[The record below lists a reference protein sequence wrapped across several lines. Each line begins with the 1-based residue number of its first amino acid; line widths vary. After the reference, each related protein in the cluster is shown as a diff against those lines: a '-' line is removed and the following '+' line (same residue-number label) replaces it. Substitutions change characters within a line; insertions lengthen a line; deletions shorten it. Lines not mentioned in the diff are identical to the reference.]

1 MPGEDVELAAEEE
14 RLAYADGLRTAAT
27 TAADALASEDLE
39 STRPGDV
46 LGLLSLA
53 KQALDAEREHDAKL
67 AELADRAIAEE
78 YGKHGIRVNTVNPG
92 PVDTDRWD
100 LLEKKIAETRGISQ
114 AEARDFVASSIPLG
128 RICTAEEVANLVV
141 FLASPRASFVNGT
154 HLIVDG
160 GQRKALMDVPA

>member
-1 MPGEDVELAAEEE
+1 
-14 RLAYADGLRTAAT
+14 
-27 TAADALASEDLE
+27 
-39 STRPGDV
+39 
-46 LGLLSLA
+46 
-53 KQALDAEREHDAKL
+53 
-67 AELADRAIAEE
+67 
-78 YGKHGIRVNTVNPG
+78 VNTVNPG

-114 AEARDFVASSIPLG
+114 AEAREFVSSSIPLG

-160 GQRKALMDVPA
+160 GQRKALMDVPIGG

>member
-53 KQALDAEREHDAKL
+53 KQVLDGEREHDAE
-67 AELADRAIAEE
+67 AGRA
-78 YGKHGIRVNTVNPG
+78 
-92 PVDTDRWD
+92 
-100 LLEKKIAETRGISQ
+100 
-114 AEARDFVASSIPLG
+114 G
-128 RICTAEEVANLVV
+128 R
-141 FLASPRASFVNGT
+141 SR
-154 HLIVDG
+154 
-160 GQRKALMDVPA
+160 R